1 MFWPTK
7 SLTSHHNNHRNRRT
21 AVITGIG
28 AVAPNGIGKDVFWE
42 ALKEGRNAVDRISF
56 FDPFHHPSQ
65 VAGEVRD
72 FDATAFLHKKEL
84 KRMGRSSHLAVAAAQ
99 LAVADARLT
108 LRPSL
113 KGRMGVIIGTGA
125 GGTEYAE
132 DDFYAMKVGGVC
144 KMRPF
149 AAIAAFGGALSSE
162 VSRSLGLTGFSLT
175 LSTGCTGSTDAMGIA
190 MHAIR
195 YGMVDVLL
203 TGGADAC
210 VTPGILGAF
219 CQMGATSSRFNDT
232 PKKASRPFNK
242 DRDGFVIGE
251 GAWMFVFEEL
261 GHARRRNARIYAEIS
276 GYGATCDAYHMS
288 RPEPSGRFTAAAI
301 REALHDAN
309 LAPNEIEHIS
319 AYGNATPVNDS
330 YETMVFKKVFEK
342 YASRIP
348 INSVK
353 SMIGHP
359 IGACGAAQVAAGL
372 LPIVEGVIPP
382 TINYEIPDPECD
394 LDYVPNV
401 ARNRVARKVLINTL
415 AFGAKN
421 SALVVSNVNCC

>member
-1 MFWPTK
+1 
-7 SLTSHHNNHRNRRT
+7 
-21 AVITGIG
+21 
-28 AVAPNGIGKDVFWE
+28 
-42 ALKEGRNAVDRISF
+42 
-56 FDPFHHPSQ
+56 
-65 VAGEVRD
+65 
-72 FDATAFLHKKEL
+72 
-84 KRMGRSSHLAVAAAQ
+84 
-99 LAVADARLT
+99 
-108 LRPSL
+108 
-113 KGRMGVIIGTGA
+113 MGVIIGTGA

-132 DDFYAMKVGGVC
+132 DDFYAMKVGGVG

-162 VSRSLGLTGFSLT
+162 VSRSLGLNGFSLT
-175 LSTGCTGSTDAMGIA
+175 LSTGCTGSTDALGIS

-195 YGMVDVLL
+195 HGMADILL
-203 TGGADAC
+203 AGGADAC

-219 CQMGATSSRFNDT
+219 CQMGATSSSFNHT

-251 GAWMFVFEEL
+251 GAWVFVFETL
-261 GHARRRNARIYAEIS
+261 GHALKRNARIYAEIA

-288 RPEPSGRFTAAAI
+288 RPEPSGRFTATAI
-301 REALHDAN
+301 REALNDASVS
-309 LAPNEIEHIS
+309 PDEIEHIS

-330 YETMVFKKVFEK
+330 YETMVFKKVFGR

-372 LPIVEGVIPP
+372 LPIVEGVIHP
-382 TINYEIPDPECD
+382 TINYEVPDPACD

-401 ARNRVARKVLINTL
+401 ARNKKAHKVLVNTL

-421 SALVVSNVNCC
+421 SALIIGSMNGY